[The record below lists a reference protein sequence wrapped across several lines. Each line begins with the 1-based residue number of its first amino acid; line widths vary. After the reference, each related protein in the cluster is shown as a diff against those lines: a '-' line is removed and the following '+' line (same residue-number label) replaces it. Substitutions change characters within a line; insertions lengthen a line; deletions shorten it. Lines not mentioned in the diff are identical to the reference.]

1 MGVNDEFDLIHQYF
15 EPLSAGAP
23 GARGLLDDAATLSP
37 SQGCELVVTMDTVV
51 AGVHYLADEK
61 PTNIVAKLMGS
72 NLSDLA
78 AMGAT
83 PRGFTL
89 SCAWPKDIERD
100 DIQAFAHA
108 MGDWTQAYSFPLLGG
123 DTVTTTGNAV
133 FTICAFGDTPLGK
146 AISRNGAKVGDD
158 VYVTGSLG
166 DGALG
171 LLAAQKKLSEISEDD
186 QTYLADRYRVPQP
199 RVSVGQYLIGL
210 ANACI
215 DISDGLIQDLGHV
228 AHASNVQIDLQISAI
243 PLSDAANRIIESN
256 PEMMSLVLSGGDD
269 YELAFTGPSVP
280 DNCDVPITCIGK
292 VVDGDPGV
300 MARATD
306 GSLVEIAK
314 SGYNHFA

>member
-15 EPLSAGAP
+15 EPLTAGVP
-23 GARGLLDDAATLSP
+23 GARGLLDDAATISP
-37 SQGCELVVTMDTVV
+37 SKGCELVVTMDTVV

-61 PTNIVAKLMGS
+61 PINIVAKLMGS

-89 SCAWPKDIERD
+89 SCAWPKDIHGD

-108 MGDWTQAYSFPLLGG
+108 MGDWVQAYSFPLLGG
-123 DTVTTTGNAV
+123 DTVKTDGNAV
-133 FTICAFGDTPLGK
+133 FTVSAFGETPTGQ
-146 AISRNGAKVGDD
+146 AISRNGAKIGDN
-158 VYVTGSLG
+158 VFVTGTIG

-171 LLAAQKKLSEISEDD
+171 LLVAQNKFLDISDD
-186 QTYLADRYRVPQP
+186 DNAYLADRYRVPQP
-199 RVSVGQYLIGL
+199 RISVGKSLVGQ

-228 AHASNVQIDLQISAI
+228 SQTSNARIELELSAI
-243 PLSDAANRIIESN
+243 PLSSAAKSLIESD
-256 PEMMSLVLSGGDD
+256 PEMMSLILSGGDD
-269 YELAFTGPSVP
+269 YELAFTSANTPPTS
-280 DNCDVPITCIGK
+280 DIPITRIGS
-292 VVDGDPGV
+292 VVTGEPGV
-300 MARATD
+300 IVKTSD